1 MRKLLLQFISVVMI
15 LSLLLG
21 GCVPATPQAE
31 NKPEEVA
38 PVEEVT
44 KTSVEEKATATSVP
58 VASGPIPIRIFTNQG
73 SDQDLE
79 TNSFTKEAE
88 KMFNLDIT
96 WELTTTDIGSAN
108 EKRQLSLASGDYPDL
123 YLLSDY
129 VEPFSQAD
137 LLNYGK
143 QGIFLPLNDLID
155 QFAPNLKAA
164 LEKHP
169 YFAAITYAPDGKI
182 YGIGHWYECYH
193 CNYAQKIWIN
203 TTWLDKL
210 GLKTPTTTEEFR
222 AVLEAFKTQD
232 PNGNGIAD
240 EIPMTAAVGQG
251 SPITMLMNAF
261 IYDDLTTHLIMQKGK
276 VDINANKPEWKEGL
290 GYIQGL
296 VKDGLLDPGAFTQ
309 NWEALQKIGN
319 NDPQILGVGG
329 LFPWYVAEKY
339 QNDYWAVPPLIGPHG
354 VQYAA
359 YTPSA
364 PAGAHFV
371 LTNKASP
378 EAQVAAIKMLDYF
391 FTLDGF
397 LRAGWG
403 EEGKDWRKPGPDD
416 VALNE
421 KLPPVFANIPL
432 KPDEKPHN
440 SQWEKIAIYYWPM
453 EWFQG
458 WVAAKDVRSP
468 EGFERKLQEATYLY
482 DGKHPEEVFPHWA
495 IWIDPEQAD
504 ETAMLKQ
511 NITDYINQNALQF
524 VTGSKDIDKE
534 WDAYVAGFETLNLT
548 RYLELMQ
555 QAYDRTY
562 KK

>member
-38 PVEEVT
+38 PVEVT

-378 EAQVAAIKMLDYF
+378 
-391 FTLDGF
+391 
-397 LRAGWG
+397 
-403 EEGKDWRKPGPDD
+403 
-416 VALNE
+416 
-421 KLPPVFANIPL
+421 
-432 KPDEKPHN
+432 
-440 SQWEKIAIYYWPM
+440 
-453 EWFQG
+453 
-458 WVAAKDVRSP
+458 
-468 EGFERKLQEATYLY
+468 
-482 DGKHPEEVFPHWA
+482 
-495 IWIDPEQAD
+495 
-504 ETAMLKQ
+504 
-511 NITDYINQNALQF
+511 
-524 VTGSKDIDKE
+524 
-534 WDAYVAGFETLNLT
+534 
-548 RYLELMQ
+548 
-555 QAYDRTY
+555 
-562 KK
+562 